1 MKNKFIYLSLTS
13 LLLIILKLINPVLV
27 QKISLINYDFYQKV
41 FIKGNVKNITIIDID
56 EESIAKI
63 GQFPW
68 RRDIYSKILSNLN
81 NHNPTAIAFD
91 MVFSEKDRQ
100 NPQDLLLQ
108 LQKENYQFENVTVLN
123 TNEIFNESLKNSK
136 SISLSID
143 KMLAFTTSSTYTKS
157 RICRPSPLTK
167 GGKPC

>member
-81 NHNPTAIAFD
+81 IHNPTAIAFD
-91 MVFSEKDRQ
+91 MVG
-100 NPQDLLLQ
+100 
-108 LQKENYQFENVTVLN
+108 
-123 TNEIFNESLKNSK
+123 
-136 SISLSID
+136 
-143 KMLAFTTSSTYTKS
+143 ST
-157 RICRPSPLTK
+157 
-167 GGKPC
+167 